1 MRILFPS
8 LLLLACDPEVKKI
21 IVDENPTEEIIDGDG
36 DGYLSTE
43 DCDDASALINP
54 SAEEICDGTDNNC
67 DGEVD
72 EGVEN
77 IFYLDQDGDGF
88 GLSDDFIEACDAP
101 EFYVP
106 NDNDCDDEDATTYP
120 SAIEICDAVDNNC
133 NGEIDESYSGIWY
146 ADIDGDGFGD
156 LETET
161 AGCQPDSS
169 WVENGLDCDDLNGFL
184 HPDAEEIC
192 DDIDNNCDGQI
203 DEDLL
208 QSYFLDLDSDGF
220 GDPNLIVEACTQ
232 ASNMVDNGLDCD
244 DIDPMIS
251 PNADELCSDDIDN
264 NCDGT
269 VNEDSSIDALLWYAD
284 ADQDGYGDLNQT
296 QFSCEL
302 PVGFI
307 DNSDDCNDYNNLQ
320 FPEATE
326 YCNFQDDNC
335 DGQID
340 EGSPIGSNTYYQDVD
355 GDGFG
360 DPSTAVLSC
369 SLPSGAVTNSNDC
382 NDADAS
388 VYLNA
393 PELCDGLLNA
403 CAGQLPNAEADQDGD
418 GYVECTFDFGG
429 WDGAS
434 IQGDQDCN
442 DLDDTVYPT
451 APELCDGLA
460 NTCVG
465 ILPTVEVDGDLDFYV
480 ECTLDAGGWAGT
492 GSVFGGDDCND
503 LDDTVYPNAPE
514 LCDGLINT
522 CVGILPTVEVDG
534 DLDSYVECTLD
545 AGGWAGTGSVF
556 GGDDCNDLDDTVY
569 PTAPE
574 LCDGLINSCL
584 GALPIVEVD
593 GDLDFY
599 ISCPLDSG
607 GWDGTGSIVGG
618 GDCND
623 LDDTVYPTAP
633 ELCDGLLN
641 ACVGT
646 LPTVEVDGDLD
657 SYVECTLDAGGWD
670 GTGSVFG
677 GDDCDD
683 TDDFTHPYAGFQELN
698 AFECMTDIDGDG
710 FGTDT
715 PSGLAVAGTD
725 CDDGDA
731 AHSPIS
737 GLCPQGESCYDVLAR
752 NPSASSDAYIIDPDG
767 IGGLDPFEVYC
778 DMTTDGGG
786 WTEVAYVSD
795 LQFTRHFTGGDA
807 WYWLPIDFGYELTD
821 AQIAAIQA
829 VSLEGRQEYVGL
841 CNHVIHYYYTGGGN
855 YSYAFGFEFFGGT
868 QIAGATSTVNSS
880 LLSVI
885 QDGCRQN
892 GGENGALNLATIFAF
907 DTPMVPIRNVLCRDC
922 GDGGELFGSPLTNNP
937 AWLR

>member
-1 MRILFPS
+1 M
-8 LLLLACDPEVKKI
+8 
-21 IVDENPTEEIIDGDG
+21 
-36 DGYLSTE
+36 
-43 DCDDASALINP
+43 
-54 SAEEICDGTDNNC
+54 
-67 DGEVD
+67 
-72 EGVEN
+72 
-77 IFYLDQDGDGF
+77 
-88 GLSDDFIEACDAP
+88 
-101 EFYVP
+101 
-106 NDNDCDDEDATTYP
+106 
-120 SAIEICDAVDNNC
+120 
-133 NGEIDESYSGIWY
+133 
-146 ADIDGDGFGD
+146 
-156 LETET
+156 
-161 AGCQPDSS
+161 
-169 WVENGLDCDDLNGFL
+169 
-184 HPDAEEIC
+184 
-192 DDIDNNCDGQI
+192 
-203 DEDLL
+203 
-208 QSYFLDLDSDGF
+208 
-220 GDPNLIVEACTQ
+220 
-232 ASNMVDNGLDCD
+232 
-244 DIDPMIS
+244 
-251 PNADELCSDDIDN
+251 
-264 NCDGT
+264 
-269 VNEDSSIDALLWYAD
+269 
-284 ADQDGYGDLNQT
+284 
-296 QFSCEL
+296 
-302 PVGFI
+302 
-307 DNSDDCNDYNNLQ
+307 
-320 FPEATE
+320 
-326 YCNFQDDNC
+326 
-335 DGQID
+335 
-340 EGSPIGSNTYYQDVD
+340 
-355 GDGFG
+355 
-360 DPSTAVLSC
+360 
-369 SLPSGAVTNSNDC
+369 
-382 NDADAS
+382 
-388 VYLNA
+388 
-393 PELCDGLLNA
+393 
-403 CAGQLPNAEADQDGD
+403 
-418 GYVECTFDFGG
+418 
-429 WDGAS
+429 
-434 IQGDQDCN
+434 
-442 DLDDTVYPT
+442 
-451 APELCDGLA
+451 
-460 NTCVG
+460 
-465 ILPTVEVDGDLDFYV
+465 
-480 ECTLDAGGWAGT
+480 
-492 GSVFGGDDCND
+492 
-503 LDDTVYPNAPE
+503 
-514 LCDGLINT
+514 
-522 CVGILPTVEVDG
+522 
-534 DLDSYVECTLD
+534 
-545 AGGWAGTGSVF
+545 
-556 GGDDCNDLDDTVY
+556 
-569 PTAPE
+569 
-574 LCDGLINSCL
+574 
-584 GALPIVEVD
+584 
-593 GDLDFY
+593 
-599 ISCPLDSG
+599 
-607 GWDGTGSIVGG
+607 
-618 GDCND
+618 
-623 LDDTVYPTAP
+623 
-633 ELCDGLLN
+633 N